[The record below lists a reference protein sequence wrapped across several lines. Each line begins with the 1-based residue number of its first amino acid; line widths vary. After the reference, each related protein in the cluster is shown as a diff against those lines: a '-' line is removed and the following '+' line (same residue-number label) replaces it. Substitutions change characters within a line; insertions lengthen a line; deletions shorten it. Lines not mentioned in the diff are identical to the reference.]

1 MHIINVP
8 NVNDALR
15 VGIAYMKNEGT
26 LDKSRNGDVLAA
38 PGPVVTVYN
47 HPCQR
52 VLFNPV
58 RDANPYFHLM
68 ESLWMLA
75 GRNDVEF
82 VKYYAS
88 RMGEF
93 SDDGTILH
101 GAYGFR
107 WRAAVGFDQ
116 LPVIIEELKENP
128 KSRRCVLQMWDSS
141 DSYSEGTSDL
151 LRAVRL
157 GKDVPC
163 NTHAYF
169 DTVGGKLN
177 MTVCCR
183 SNDVIWG
190 AYGAN
195 AVHFS
200 FLLEYV
206 ARSASLPIGEYRQ
219 FSNNYHIYVDRPDV
233 VKLLQAD
240 EIYYKAFQSQRD
252 IYQDH
257 YAMPNYSTAPPTA
270 AVFPLMQNGEQG
282 RFDADLA
289 MFFRLWRASPT
300 NHIQAP
306 HFHEPFF
313 AQVVVPLH
321 EAYQRYKREDLH
333 GAMRA
338 AAQIEA
344 TDWKLACTQWLERRI
359 AKREGK

>member
-1 MHIINVP
+1 MHIINVR

-15 VGIAYMKNEGT
+15 VGVAYMKNEGT
-26 LDKSRNGDVLAA
+26 LDKSRNGDVLVA
-38 PGPVVTVYN
+38 PGPVVTIYKQ
-47 HPCQR
+47 PCQR

-88 RMGEF
+88 RMDEF
-93 SDDGTILH
+93 SDDGKTLN

-107 WRAAVGFDQ
+107 WRQAFDFDQ
-116 LPVIIEELKENP
+116 LPIIIDELKTNP
-128 KSRRCVLQMWDSS
+128 KSRRCVLQMWDAAPAYDDIHSESS
-141 DSYSEGTSDL
+141 DLIQAISG
-151 LRAVRL
+151 

-206 ARSASLPIGEYRQ
+206 ARSTSLPIGEYRQ

-240 EIYYKAFQSQRD
+240 EAYYKAFQTQPD
-252 IYQDH
+252 IYRDEYEH
-257 YAMPNYSTAPPTA
+257 SVTSYPIME
-270 AVFPLMQNGEQG
+270 NGEQG

-289 MFFRLWRASPT
+289 MFFRLWRASPN

-306 HFHEPFF
+306 HFQEPFF
-313 AQVVVPLH
+313 KQIVIPLH
-321 EAYQRYKREDLH
+321 EAYQRYKRGDLY
-333 GAMRA
+333 GAERA
-338 AAQIEA
+338 AALIEA